1 MTSYMTILVSVRAGN
16 AQRQLAALQA
26 QQQGLNASMAAG
38 AASKGPIGTH
48 SIMRLQK
55 FGNQLQWTGRMLQYN
70 FTIPILAAAAASTVW
85 ALQQEKEFTH
95 VAKVYGD
102 TQAAARQ
109 FRKEMGLGRAE
120 AEKLAE
126 SYKTDELEAL
136 DRAFTAISNH
146 YGVQKKEVLQVAGA
160 WAAAGVSGRD
170 LAESV
175 NATMKAI
182 IIGDLEAAQA
192 TKALISIQAQY
203 NLSAKELNGTLATL
217 NSIENSTGASMGDLI
232 IGFEK
237 AAGVARTAGIETGQ
251 LAAYMAALVP
261 ATGSATTA
269 GNALKTIISRLVAPT
284 KETTQ
289 VLDHLGFSVKDAGW
303 QSATVTEQLELLAGE
318 FQNMGKKAQGAAASV
333 IASRW
338 QVNRFDVLMRE
349 IVSTTGFYAKAL
361 ESAKDQG
368 ESFTRMQDELN
379 TVLESD
385 PRKLQRMWVMLQ
397 NAMVEV
403 IQPLIPF
410 IIYLAGEIADLAQA
424 FADLD
429 PHAQKL
435 ILFLIAVLAAVGPV
449 VRYMGAL
456 TTLFWVFAKA
466 AMVAG
471 LSVQFFAKMLW
482 ALMTPFRMLGTLILT
497 FLGFVASGFRLMV
510 IRSLQFM
517 GILTIGIARA
527 FLSNAVIG
535 AAAFMWTSLL
545 KVTKLGS
552 GAVFGVNQAFHLASV
567 AAQATASA
575 AQNAT
580 AAAGGATYV
589 KTQKM
594 TSDAAGGVWGL
605 HWKYL
610 QTFHEAF
617 WAATHSIETAGQTG
631 MAAIDSTATAARAEA
646 MGLYYEFLLGVQ
658 RAYFVAE
665 RGLAAAAS
673 ASMIALEAGEY
684 ATRQGMLEA
693 FLAWRMGIL
702 RAFFIAE
709 RGLAAGQSASMLAI
723 EAGAQPIRVASWQVA
738 NTAIVRSNAIAG
750 AATVG
755 IWART
760 KAALLVM
767 LTPLKGILAA
777 AFRGIF
783 LVIGAIGGA
792 LLTPWGLAIAAIIG
806 LLYTFRDQVKQIWN
820 NIVAYVS
827 NSGFSI
833 VGAFDAIANG
843 ILRAFY
849 SLPQGVQ
856 DAMIAIV
863 NVVRDAAMAVYEW
876 FQYINPWAQH
886 SPSLVQNVTTGIDEV
901 TRQFSKLG
909 GIKNY
914 VAAAYAEIKRF
925 GNLTAQLG
933 MSAAR
938 AEQNENKATLKKAG
952 AGKALA
958 SYNKLLGIL
967 NRLNPILKVLEARMN
982 AQQMVVDRWQD
993 KVDKANRALDR
1004 QQDKLDDLQKVLDK
1018 YQGKLDEAQGQ
1029 LDYYA
1034 SAPLVGMRAMEEQ
1047 IFRNQMA
1054 QTKLRYEM
1062 MKFEDVNGTF
1072 DELKSKIE
1080 AINGAQE
1087 VLRGTQA
1094 SLRAGGAGS
1103 DILNQYDKEM
1113 DKLDKQKD
1121 KYKDAADTLA
1131 EMQVRLDALQREA
1144 DRLDLVKAMK
1154 FDELQHQIEMAANH
1168 MKELPFNE
1176 IMEGIRDAN
1185 AQIDKYGPK
1194 VDAAS
1199 AAVDRQQKVVDRLTA
1214 ARDRLQDRLDAE
1226 QAVLDRITEK
1236 YDNVNGAIQAIND
1249 SISDVVSNATKM
1261 NEKLDKKKGVGDLKK
1276 KGADGAKPYISP
1288 GLQNLLD
1295 AKNFTYPDPGGKGI
1309 PPRTDWSNQSK
1320 QIDKFTD
1327 QLAADTASAFENL
1340 NPFRPLKEKATE
1352 WLNWLKGKAKQV
1364 WGEVVDFM
1372 GAAFSGV
1379 NFGGGNIGGLGD
1391 TFKSIGKF
1399 VTEALRDIAKFG
1411 KFIWD
1416 IIGPDVIQAGKEI
1429 WKSLKRAWN
1438 ELAPLFASFGDL
1450 IKPMGK
1456 AIKNLWTILKP
1467 LLIVVL
1473 APFIAA
1479 MITGFKI
1486 LPRVI
1491 GPAIDMIVDVIKG
1504 LVKVIRGSMKVV
1516 IGILTLD
1523 FGMAWEGLVDIVSGT
1538 WDQIWGIIKGL
1549 GKIAWGIISFFI
1561 TPVIDAFNWLKDQL
1575 VGHSIVPD
1583 MIDGILFYFEMLINV
1598 AKIVWKVFIKPIVD
1612 YFVWMFGVIVAGVKL
1627 WWASLKLA
1635 FAGLK
1640 LLAGWLWRNVLHPAW
1655 IVFKHVW
1662 TKYIWP
1668 FLKKWFPMLKQ
1679 AWKDLKKVATWVWEE
1694 VLKPTWHKVVYLWK
1708 NAVKPE
1714 LSKWWDRIKTTWNN
1728 LKTAAIWIWN
1738 NVLKPVWDKIKK
1750 LWTDTHAEL
1759 SKWKER
1765 ILRAWDTLKALGT
1778 WIKNNVMDPVFTA
1791 IKNGWERVKEWLT
1804 SSKDLL
1810 TGPVKGIMGS
1820 VRTVMNTVIN
1830 GLNKVSDMLPGI
1842 DFHVNAIPEF
1852 AKGGIPMPRRV
1863 GGGFKTNG
1871 ARAIVGEGKANYPEF
1886 VIPTDPTHRNRA
1898 RSLLAMAAAK
1908 IGPGVA
1914 TKRVSNATDAHGSIP
1929 QFGIGGWI
1937 DDKWDDVKDMAG
1949 KLRDQIEK
1957 LGKNAIGKIM
1967 DPLLDVAE
1975 NKIKDTNWGPAE
1987 SGGLYVTKKIRDW
2000 ANDSDANLNA
2010 FVEQAHHFNS
2020 IPKGGNV
2027 AVPQVGI
2034 PGGLTTWR
2042 GGVFTR
2048 QFVETLKTAQSLTN
2062 SYISVTQ
2069 GGWRPA
2075 TSYSGTSHAGDAIDS
2090 AANAGIIVALR
2101 RVGVASGDRT
2111 GLGNWAPHSHSVP
2124 GPGVG
2129 TTRGSA
2135 TWQYQDYMA
2144 RGGRSQPLNSPWGL
2158 AGGGIAKARR
2168 GGYMVHVA
2176 EGTRDEAIVPL
2187 PKDWERGLFSPK
2199 GGDTHINIYGDLS
2212 LPNIKNGDD
2221 AQSFIDNLKSISED

>member
-1 MTSYMTILVSVRAGN
+1 MTILVSVRAGR
-16 AQRQLAALQA
+16 AQAQLAALQA
-26 QQQGLNASMAAG
+26 QQKGLNASMAAG
-38 AASKGPIGTH
+38 AASKGPVGAS
-48 SIMRLQK
+48 SIMRMQK

-70 FTIPILAAAAASTVW
+70 FTLPLLAAAAASTYW
-85 ALQQEKEFTH
+85 ALNQEKEFTH

-102 TQAAARQ
+102 TQAAAAQ
-109 FRKEMGLGRAE
+109 FRKEMGLGQKAAEDLAE
-120 AEKLAE
+120 A
-126 SYKTDELEAL
+126 YKTDELEAL
-136 DRAFTAISNH
+136 DKAFTAISNH
-146 YGVQKKEVLQVAGA
+146 YGVQKTEVLQVAGA
-160 WAAAGVSGRD
+160 WAAAGASGRD

-182 IIGDLEAAQA
+182 IIGDMDAAQA
-192 TKALISIQAQY
+192 TKALISVQAQY
-203 NLSAKELNGTLATL
+203 NFNTKELNGTLATF
-217 NSIENSTGASMGDLI
+217 NSIENSTAVSMSDLI
-232 IGFEK
+232 VAFEK
-237 AAGVARTAGIETGQ
+237 SAGVARSAGIEARQ
-251 LAAYMAALVP
+251 LAAYVAALVP
-261 ATGSATTA
+261 ASGSAATA

-303 QSATVTEQLELLAGE
+303 QSATVTEQLQLLAE
-318 FQNMGKKAQGAAASV
+318 QFQTMGKKAQGAAASV

-338 QVNRFDVLMRE
+338 QVNRFDILMKQ
-349 IVSTTGFYAKAL
+349 IVDDTGNYAKAL
-361 ESAKDQG
+361 QSSKDQG

-379 TVLESD
+379 TVLESN

-397 NAMVEV
+397 NAMVDV
-403 IQPLIPF
+403 VQPLIPF
-410 IIYLAGEIADLAQA
+410 IIYLAGEVADLAQA
-424 FADLD
+424 FANLD

-435 ILFLIAVLAAVGPV
+435 ILFLLTLLASVGPI

-456 TTLFWVFAKA
+456 TTLFWVFAKTVF
-466 AMVAG
+466 VAG
-471 LSVQFFAKMLW
+471 GAVGWFGKMLW
-482 ALMTPFRMLGTLILT
+482 ALMTPFRMLGTIILT
-497 FLGFVASGFRLMV
+497 FLGFVASGFKLMV

-517 GILTIGIARA
+517 GFLTIGIARA

-594 TSDAAGGVWGL
+594 TSNAAGGVWGL

-610 QTFHEAF
+610 EAFHTAF

-646 MGLYYEFLLGVQ
+646 MGLYYDFLLGVQ
-658 RAYFVAE
+658 RGYFVAS

-709 RGLAAGQSASMLAI
+709 RGLAAGQTASMLAI

-738 NTAIVRSNAIAG
+738 NTAIVASNVAAG
-750 AATVG
+750 TATVG
-755 IWART
+755 IWARV
-760 KAALLVM
+760 KAVLLAM
-767 LTPLKGILAA
+767 LIPLKGPLVA
-777 AFRGIF
+777 AFRGLF
-783 LVIGAIGGA
+783 VVMGAVGTV
-792 LLTPWGLAIAAIIG
+792 LLSPWGLAIAAILG
-806 LLYTFRDQVKQIWN
+806 LLYAFRDQVKQIWN

-827 NSGFSI
+827 DSGFSI
-833 VGAFDAIANG
+833 VGTFQAIADG

-856 DAMIAIV
+856 DAMIAV
-863 NVVRDAAMAVYEW
+863 VTVVRDAAMAVYEW

-925 GNLTAQLG
+925 GNLTAKLG
-933 MSAAR
+933 MSVDQAQR
-938 AEQNENKATLKKAG
+938 NEDRATLKKAG
-952 AGKALA
+952 ANKALG

-967 NRLNPILKVLEARMN
+967 NRLNPVLKVLEARMN

-993 KVDKANRALDR
+993 KVDKANRALDA
-1004 QQDKLDDLQKVLDK
+1004 QQDKLNDLQKVLDK

-1103 DILNQYDKEM
+1103 DILSQYDKEM

-1154 FDELQHQIEMAANH
+1154 FDELQHQIEMAANR

-1249 SISDVVSNATKM
+1249 SISDVVSNASKM
-1261 NEKLDKKKGVGDLKK
+1261 NEKLDKKKAGLDAKK
-1276 KGADGAKPYISP
+1276 KDAAGAKPYISP

-1309 PPRTDWSNQSK
+1309 PPRSDWSNQSK
-1320 QIDKFTD
+1320 LIDKFT
-1327 QLAADTASAFENL
+1327 QQMADKTANAFEDL
-1340 NPFRPLKEKATE
+1340 NPFAPLKKKAIEWWNWLKEKSKE
-1352 WLNWLKGKAKQV
+1352 V
-1364 WGEVVDFM
+1364 WAEVVDFM

-1379 NFGGGNIGGLGD
+1379 DFGSGGGIGKLGEK
-1391 TFKSIGKF
+1391 FKSIGKF
-1399 VTEALRDIAKFG
+1399 VTQVLRDIAKFG

-1416 IIGPDVIQAGKEI
+1416 IIGPDVIKAGQEI

-1438 ELAPLFASFGDL
+1438 ELGPLFASFGDL
-1450 IKPMGK
+1450 IEPMGK

-1467 LLIVVL
+1467 LLIIVL

-1486 LPRVI
+1486 LPRVV
-1491 GPAIDMIVDVIKG
+1491 GPAIDMIVDFIKNF
-1504 LVKVIRGSMKVV
+1504 VKILRGALKIV
-1516 IGILTLD
+1516 IGLLTWD
-1523 FGMAWEGLVDIVSGT
+1523 WAMVWSGVVDVVSGSFL
-1538 WDQIWGIIKGL
+1538 QIWAIIKGL
-1549 GKIAWGIISFFI
+1549 GKIAWGIISYFI

-1583 MIDGILFYFEMLINV
+1583 IIDAIFFYFELLINI
-1598 AKIVWKVFIKPIVD
+1598 AKIVWRVFIKPTVD
-1612 YFVWMFGVIVAGVKL
+1612 LFLWLFDKVVQGFKL
-1627 WWASLKLA
+1627 WWGSIKLA
-1635 FAGLK
+1635 FAALK
-1640 LLAGWLWRNVLHPAW
+1640 AIAGWLWRNVLYPAW
-1655 IVFKHVW
+1655 LTFKYVW
-1662 TKYIWP
+1662 TKHIWP
-1668 FLKKWFPMLKQ
+1668 FLKKWWPGLKA
-1679 AWKDLKKVATWVWEE
+1679 AWNALKKAAIWLWNE
-1694 VLKPTWHKVVYLWK
+1694 VLHPIWNRVVYLWK
-1708 NAVKPE
+1708 NAVRPE
-1714 LSKWWDRIKTTWNN
+1714 LAKWWDRIKTTWNN
-1728 LKTAAIWIWN
+1728 LKTLAIYVWN
-1738 NVLKPVWDKIKK
+1738 NFLKPVWDKVKK

-1765 ILRAWDTLKALGT
+1765 ILRAWDTLKSLGT

-1791 IKNGWERVKEWLT
+1791 IKNGWERVKEWLV

-1810 TGPVKGIMGS
+1810 TSPVKGIMGS
-1820 VRTVMNTVIN
+1820 VRSVMNTVIG

-1842 DFHVNAIPEF
+1842 DFHVALIPEF
-1852 AKGGIPMPRRV
+1852 AKGGGLPSRRI

-1886 VIPTDPTHRNRA
+1886 VIPTDPTYRNRA

-1908 IGPGVA
+1908 IGPGN
-1914 TKRVSNATDAHGSIP
+1914 TTQKISNATDAHPSLAVP
-1929 QFGIGGWI
+1929 EFGIGGWI
-1937 DDKWDDVKDMAG
+1937 DDKWDDVKNMAD
-1949 KLRDQIEK
+1949 KLKDQIAK
-1957 LGKNAIGKIM
+1957 LGKNAIGAIM
-1967 DPLLDVAE
+1967 NPLISVAE
-1975 NKIKDTNWGPAE
+1975 NKIKDLNYGPAE
-1987 SGGLYVTKKIRDW
+1987 AAGLYTTGKIKSW
-2000 ANDSDANLNA
+2000 VSSSDSNLNS
-2010 FVEQAHHFNS
+2010 FVTAAVKAQKSGAGS
-2020 IPKGGNV
+2020 V
-2027 AVPQVGI
+2027 AVDI
-2034 PGGLTTWR
+2034 PANAGGLTSWK
-2042 GGVFTR
+2042 GGTFTNL
-2048 QFVETLKTAQSLTN
+2048 FVAHMKKAEQIGHGS
-2062 SYISVTQ
+2062 ISVTQ
-2069 GGWRPA
+2069 GGFRPA
-2075 TSYSGTSHAGDAIDS
+2075 TSYSGTSHQGDALDMQVNY
-2090 AANAGIIVALR
+2090 ALGRALR

-2111 GLGNWAPHSHSVP
+2111 GLGNWSPHIHAIP
-2124 GPGVG
+2124 GPKAGHAA
-2129 TTRGSA
+2129 GSGP
-2135 TWQYQDYMA
+2135 WQFSDYIA
-2144 RGGRSQPLNSPWGL
+2144 RGGPRQSMTSPWGL

-2168 GGYMVHVA
+2168 GGYMVRVA
-2176 EGTRDEAIVPL
+2176 EGARDEAIVPL
-2187 PKDWERGLFSPK
+2187 PKDWERGLFAPK